1 MRASTLLNRVLNL
14 DGVTVTNVHPG
25 SAAGEDPV
33 VVRLRQRRRLM
44 ACPWCSYRTRHRY
57 DSRPVDSRWRHLDLG
72 GRLCELTM
80 QRRRL
85 RCPEHG
91 VVTEAVGFAR
101 PGSRFTRDFE
111 DLVVWLVTK
120 ADKTTVATFARV
132 AWRTVGAMCQRV
144 AGEKLDPD
152 RLAGLVDLGVDEISW
167 RKHHKYLTLVSDHDT
182 SRIVWG
188 TTGKTAAALDRFF
201 DDLPEGGAE
210 LIEAVSMDLGPAY
223 AKTVRARAPQAVLC
237 FDPFHVIKL
246 ATDAL
251 DAVRRQVWHS
261 ARRYPDRNIARK
273 FKGARWALL
282 KNPGD
287 LTDRQ
292 AETLAAL
299 RKSGGALWRAYQL
312 KEALRALFAGD
323 LTAPEVIELL
333 NRWCSRAQRS
343 RIPEFV
349 KAARTIRKHKDG
361 ITAAVDRGMSNGRH
375 EGLNNKI
382 RTMINRAY
390 GFHTAEA
397 ALALIMLACGPVT
410 LELPYH
416 TGRHPH
422 SCQ

>member
-1 MRASTLLNRVLNL
+1 VRASTLLNRVLNL

-390 GFHTAEA
+390 GFHSAEA

-416 TGRHPH
+416 KGARPH